1 MFNVQLN
8 YDPNQAL
15 DPNSW
20 DGNFHA
26 ILLYGSI
33 KHLASD
39 TLNIKESL
47 IRMKKYI
54 TSKSIKGAKANDL
67 KDLMGMGKALWEFI
81 NAVYKSQWNA
91 LYIDNNTTFRSKVKA
106 KFNPQIKKI
115 FASSKSKKVVKL
127 TYVLPISLPIPAKLS
142 KKVKEI
148 SKYFKKIENPTPKK
162 SYAQASSKQAANDI
176 TSNVAMNTLKIKET
190 FPELLNKK
198 INII

>member
-1 MFNVQLN
+1 MFNVQFN
-8 YDPNQAL
+8 YNPNQAL

-20 DGNFHA
+20 HGNFHA
-26 ILLYGSI
+26 ILLHGSI
-33 KHLASD
+33 EHLVSD
-39 TLNIKESL
+39 ALNIKESL

-81 NAVYKSQWNA
+81 NMVYKSQWNV

-106 KFNPQIKKI
+106 KFNPQIKKT

-142 KKVKEI
+142 KEVKEI

-162 SYAQASSKQAANDI
+162 SYAQASSKQAANNI

>member
-1 MFNVQLN
+1 MFNVQFN
-8 YDPNQAL
+8 YNPNQAL

-20 DGNFHA
+20 HGNFHA
-26 ILLYGSI
+26 ILLHGSI
-33 KHLASD
+33 EHLASD
-39 TLNIKESL
+39 ALNIKESL

-81 NAVYKSQWNA
+81 NTVYKSQWNA

-106 KFNPQIKKI
+106 KFNPQIKKT

-142 KKVKEI
+142 KEVKEI
-148 SKYFKKIENPTPKK
+148 SKYFKKNRK
-162 SYAQASSKQAANDI
+162 SYSKEILCSGFFQ
-176 TSNVAMNTLKIKET
+176 TGCQ
-190 FPELLNKK
+190 
-198 INII
+198 